1 MQNEIFYPNDPS
13 DKLSLPVPADT
24 PSGAPVIVGSIVG
37 VTATKE
43 GQGGNVD
50 GNASVWT
57 EGVYDLYVVTNT
69 TRAVGDPVYII
80 TANSGNPATAVTTTA
95 NSGANPVFGYA
106 LEAKG
111 SSPATIRVK
120 LAKV

>member
-1 MQNEIFYPNDPS
+1 MKNEVFYPNNPS

-37 VTATKE
+37 VTACKE
-43 GQGGNVD
+43 GQGGNPD

-57 EGVYDLYVVTNT
+57 EGVYDLLVVTNT
-69 TRAVGDPVYII
+69 ALTVGAPVYII
-80 TANSGNPATAVTTTA
+80 AANSGNPATALTPA
-95 NSGANPVFGYA
+95 SSGNVVFGYA

-111 SSPATIRVK
+111 TAPATIRVK